1 MKHLKKPLVNV
12 ISSSAT
18 CFWIN
23 IYADPSNQPIR
34 FEEQVYSL
42 RFTTRIRLYI
52 CAIHLSFPSDLR
64 DNLWVGQH
72 FQTGMLFQDV
82 VQ

>member
-42 RFTTRIRLYI
+42 GLQPGLGSTSVLFTYP
-52 CAIHLSFPSDLR
+52 FPLI
-64 DNLWVGQH
+64 
-72 FQTGMLFQDV
+72 
-82 VQ
+82 